1 MATHIQ
7 PKHIG
12 DLLVREISGLSKE
25 RVMLAAGAAYAF
37 GTVLAT
43 VGADY
48 AEGATFEAL
57 DPVAIDGTEKA
68 FAVLAEAVDAT
79 TGAAPGLAIAR
90 MAIVNADE
98 LVWPAGITGPQKA
111 AAIAQLEA
119 RGIVARTLQ

>member
-1 MATHIQ
+1 MTTHIQ

-12 DLLVREISGLSKE
+12 DLLVREVPGLSKE

-43 VGADY
+43 AGAAY

-57 DPVAIDGTEKA
+57 DPAATDGTEKA

-79 TGAAPGLAIAR
+79 AAAAPGVAIAR
-90 MAIVNADE
+90 SAVVNVEE
-98 LVWPAGITGPQKA
+98 LVWPAGITAPQKA